1 MFFSKSKAE
10 IGAEAVKRIDVLFA
24 IGREI
29 NGLTAEE
36 RLVRQERG
44 RPLIF
49 ELEAWLRQ
57 QRAKLSKNNNTT
69 KAINYCPSRWDV
81 FAASSAMG
89 ACACRT
95 MPPNASYWPSP
106 YEEET
111 KSLQAQMRARGRSMP
126 SPLLPCRSNLAGLG
140 IHAAL
145 ERPILRVATNLSKLI
160 ETLALR

>member
-1 MFFSKSKAE
+1 VFFSKSKAE
-10 IGAEAVKRIDVLFA
+10 IGAEAAKRIDVLFA

-95 MPPNASYWPSP
+95 MPPQC
-106 YEEET
+106 E
-111 KSLQAQMRARGRSMP
+111 
-126 SPLLPCRSNLAGLG
+126 LLA
-140 IHAAL
+140 
-145 ERPILRVATNLSKLI
+145 VAVRRRN
-160 ETLALR
+160 